1 MGLNISLVLRSGVLI
16 SSVGYMTN
24 NNDTCIA
31 VAQDC
36 YTVSSVD
43 SLQLNMAYIVMR
55 RYLP

>member
-1 MGLNISLVLRSGVLI
+1 
-16 SSVGYMTN
+16 MTH

-36 YTVSSVD
+36 YTVSSVH

>member
-24 NNDTCIA
+24 KNDTCIA